1 MQNVGLGKKN
11 ESGWLLD
18 GVWKLKGIKKKADTV
33 IRPFCLYEGYVKYD
47 WTVQEL
53 EIGEQNF

>member
-1 MQNVGLGKKN
+1 VSQR
-11 ESGWLLD
+11 WLLD
-18 GVWKLKGIKKKADTV
+18 GVWKLKGIKNKADTV
-33 IRPFCLYEGYVKYD
+33 SCPFCLHVGDVKYE